1 MSDSRPDPYFYP
13 GTTVLK
19 NLADIREQSALN
31 KFEADVVTGSMAR
44 IAERPL
50 TGLFDLSRLQETHRR
65 LFERVYSW
73 AGELRN
79 SGRLAKNRPA
89 GYQVSYPDTTFL
101 RNQLQ
106 DVTAKLKRENN
117 LEGHDIDTFTKRLAF
132 Y

>member
-79 SGRLAKNRPA
+79 SGRLAKK
-89 GYQVSYPDTTFL
+89 GYGNDSVQNGPFAEYKCSGG
-101 RNQLQ
+101 R
-106 DVTAKLKRENN
+106 
-117 LEGHDIDTFTKRLAF
+117 
-132 Y
+132 